1 MLTPELEKIIQEFA
15 DNDAGMF
22 DKFDEL
28 GIDFDDWGSIIYEYK
43 QKYPPT
49 KSMGIQLNKNRSD
62 AYIGTFDYECADD
75 MLQLNEVR
83 GMVKNMNRMLR
94 EDGYDYQYYVK
105 CQGRGTNRTARMKTW
120 LSNKYNRPV
129 SDHWA
134 QDAGQRSLPLEI
146 ADRVD
151 AYIYRRR

>member
-1 MLTPELEKIIQEFA
+1 MRRKT
-15 DNDAGMF
+15 
-22 DKFDEL
+22 
-28 GIDFDDWGSIIYEYK
+28 
-43 QKYPPT
+43 
-49 KSMGIQLNKNRSD
+49 MGIQLDKNRSD

-105 CQGRGTNRTARMKTW
+105 CHGRGTDRTARMKTW

-134 QDAGQRSLPLEI
+134 QDAGQRSIPLEI

>member
-1 MLTPELEKIIQEFA
+1 
-15 DNDAGMF
+15 
-22 DKFDEL
+22 
-28 GIDFDDWGSIIYEYK
+28 
-43 QKYPPT
+43 
-49 KSMGIQLNKNRSD
+49 MGIKVDKNRTD
-62 AYIGTFDYECADD
+62 AYIGTFHYGCADD
-75 MLQLNEVR
+75 MLQLEELR
-83 GMVKNMNRMLR
+83 CMVKNMNKSLR
-94 EDGYDYQYYVK
+94 EAKMDYQFYVK

-120 LSNKYNRPV
+120 LSNKYDRPV